1 MLVTPQ
7 DVTKF
12 TPRLSPRAE
21 QYEGTR
27 LVFRIGPRSS
37 SGSAFPIESG
47 SDFGSPALLMIL
59 SRRPAQFSRFSRR
72 FLVVRDRR
80 RAAIIKSAGE
90 PVSGVVSSTLFGS
103 THEGIMDENRPGP
116 VGDVTRNER

>member
-47 SDFGSPALLMIL
+47 SDF
-59 SRRPAQFSRFSRR
+59 
-72 FLVVRDRR
+72 
-80 RAAIIKSAGE
+80 AIGIKS
-90 PVSGVVSSTLFGS
+90 PFRRTVNTCVGVIAV
-103 THEGIMDENRPGP
+103 EVE
-116 VGDVTRNER
+116 

>member
-12 TPRLSPRAE
+12 TPRLLPRAE

-47 SDFGSPALLMIL
+47 SDFG
-59 SRRPAQFSRFSRR
+59 FSRNLGDPGPPTGAAVPFSAGNSVTRNRR
-72 FLVVRDRR
+72 SADFTE
-80 RAAIIKSAGE
+80 SAGE
-90 PVSGVVSSTLFGS
+90 PDFGFS
-103 THEGIMDENRPGP
+103 RTFD
-116 VGDVTRNER
+116 D

>member
-1 MLVTPQ
+1 MGGGPVQHAPAHRARTPGRPVRAMLVTPQ
-7 DVTKF
+7 EVTKF

-47 SDFGSPALLMIL
+47 SDFRS
-59 SRRPAQFSRFSRR
+59 
-72 FLVVRDRR
+72 
-80 RAAIIKSAGE
+80 
-90 PVSGVVSSTLFGS
+90 VSSARKHGKNIRDFELGGRPHTVKVAGS
-103 THEGIMDENRPGP
+103 N
-116 VGDVTRNER
+116 

>member
-21 QYEGTR
+21 QYKGTR

-47 SDFGSPALLMIL
+47 SDFAIVSENRYLA
-59 SRRPAQFSRFSRR
+59 R
-72 FLVVRDRR
+72 FLRNYSARCMQSLPPPIGMVVGRE
-80 RAAIIKSAGE
+80 SAGY
-90 PVSGVVSSTLFGS
+90 VNSDG
-103 THEGIMDENRPGP
+103 R
-116 VGDVTRNER
+116 

>member
-1 MLVTPQ
+1 MLATPQ

-47 SDFGSPALLMIL
+47 SDFPIGIKRPTFGCVPFVSACLQHVPFEARLRNVPFLGQ
-59 SRRPAQFSRFSRR
+59 SRSDLRMCHG
-72 FLVVRDRR
+72 L
-80 RAAIIKSAGE
+80 
-90 PVSGVVSSTLFGS
+90 
-103 THEGIMDENRPGP
+103 
-116 VGDVTRNER
+116 

>member
-47 SDFGSPALLMIL
+47 SDFAIGITLVIEAAKGRVQARTEKRGTGPEELLFLTREPQADKSFKLDYYLSNASPDVLL
-59 SRRPAQFSRFSRR
+59 
-72 FLVVRDRR
+72 
-80 RAAIIKSAGE
+80 E
-90 PVSGVVSSTLFGS
+90 
-103 THEGIMDENRPGP
+103 
-116 VGDVTRNER
+116 

>member
-47 SDFGSPALLMIL
+47 SDFAIGITGSLAEAQRGLGDQREPLL
-59 SRRPAQFSRFSRR
+59 
-72 FLVVRDRR
+72 
-80 RAAIIKSAGE
+80 SAGTE
-90 PVSGVVSSTLFGS
+90 K
-103 THEGIMDENRPGP
+103 MYR
-116 VGDVTRNER
+116 

>member
-21 QYEGTR
+21 KHEGTR

-47 SDFGSPALLMIL
+47 SDF
-59 SRRPAQFSRFSRR
+59 
-72 FLVVRDRR
+72 
-80 RAAIIKSAGE
+80 AI
-90 PVSGVVSSTLFGS
+90 
-103 THEGIMDENRPGP
+103 GIN
-116 VGDVTRNER
+116 

>member
-47 SDFGSPALLMIL
+47 SDWFSRTLDEL
-59 SRRPAQFSRFSRR
+59 SR
-72 FLVVRDRR
+72 
-80 RAAIIKSAGE
+80 
-90 PVSGVVSSTLFGS
+90 SSTPSDRESRGEWHRATGWRARIIQS
-103 THEGIMDENRPGP
+103 AEEP
-116 VGDVTRNER
+116 

>member
-47 SDFGSPALLMIL
+47 SDFAIGIISPGISRIL
-59 SRRPAQFSRFSRR
+59 RISRNGFEAHTGLRRPTAGPASHGHRGQCT
-72 FLVVRDRR
+72 VRGC
-80 RAAIIKSAGE
+80 S
-90 PVSGVVSSTLFGS
+90 
-103 THEGIMDENRPGP
+103 
-116 VGDVTRNER
+116 

>member
-27 LVFRIGPRSS
+27 LVFRIGPRSLV
-37 SGSAFPIESG
+37 AFEELLQGLPAKVSPI
-47 SDFGSPALLMIL
+47 DSPVLRAHLAFLAEKYL
-59 SRRPAQFSRFSRR
+59 PLPAV
-72 FLVVRDRR
+72 L
-80 RAAIIKSAGE
+80 
-90 PVSGVVSSTLFGS
+90 
-103 THEGIMDENRPGP
+103 TH
-116 VGDVTRNER
+116 

>member
-47 SDFGSPALLMIL
+47 SDFPIGI
-59 SRRPAQFSRFSRR
+59 RQRIAQVFAFSADNAS
-72 FLVVRDRR
+72 
-80 RAAIIKSAGE
+80 
-90 PVSGVVSSTLFGS
+90 
-103 THEGIMDENRPGP
+103 
-116 VGDVTRNER
+116 